1 MEISFYSIEIVY
13 GKRREDEMLLNPF
26 YLFSI
31 IWGIT
36 LILYNFRVSKLF
48 PKLTLNLLL
57 FIVFS
62 IFFCIVLGT
71 IYNKKIRVNKKNRKI
86 NKKFGKEYTLI
97 FFMFI
102 IEFMF
107 EKKIPLIETMNKT
120 GYTYMDFKGIPVV
133 HVVLFT
139 YNFYITICTF
149 YNYQLTKK
157 KKYIFYSIIGVIPYI
172 LLYLRGTILLLLI
185 SFFLIILY
193 FKYNIKM
200 ILKITFIFIF
210 IIYIFG
216 VAGNIRHY
224 YSWNDSR
231 MIKKIAIIDLPKN
244 NLDPFI
250 WGYVYL
256 VSPLGNLQYNVNK
269 TIPKDNL
276 AMFIFDNFFF
286 DAISKRIE
294 YISEKPKLMVPHLT
308 VSSFYIKAYL
318 SYGMIGMLVILFTYM
333 VFELIY
339 LSIIKNTQYWVIG
352 LSIINVLNIFSV
364 FSNMFVFSGFSFIL
378 VYILIDIIK
387 YKIKGD

>member
-1 MEISFYSIEIVY
+1 MF
-13 GKRREDEMLLNPF
+13 LNPF